1 MKTSLAN
8 QQKARRIAR
17 VRATIS
23 GTAERPR
30 LAVFRSLAHIS
41 AQVLDD
47 VSGKTLVAVRDV
59 ELSDAE
65 RKGKKKSEIAQA
77 VGLLLGKRAMEKG
90 VKAVVFDRRDKQ
102 YHGRVRALA
111 EGAREAGLTF

>member
-1 MKTSLAN
+1 MKISLAN
-8 QQKARRIAR
+8 EQKARRIAR

-23 GTAERPR
+23 GTAQRPR

-41 AQVLDD
+41 AQVIDD
-47 VSGKTLVAVRDV
+47 TSGKTLAAVRDV
-59 ELSDAE
+59 ELTEAD
-65 RKGKKKSEIAQA
+65 RKGKKKQEVAHA

-90 VKAVVFDRRDKQ
+90 VTMVVFDRRDKK